1 MATPVSTYRIQL
13 TADFGFRDTAAIV
26 PYLASLGVTHVYLS
40 PVLESALGSR
50 HGYDVVDH
58 GRLSR
63 ERGGADGWRVLQ
75 GSLREHGLGCVVD
88 IVPNHM
94 AVPAP
99 ESTNPA
105 LWSVLRDGPSSP
117 YARWFDVDWADDDGR
132 LVLPVLG
139 TGLDQAVANGE
150 LVRDGDLL
158 RYHEHEYPIA
168 DGTGGLPWPDVV
180 HAQHYALALWSDPV
194 DRLNYRR
201 FFDVSGLIGLRVED
215 AEVFE
220 ETHRLL
226 LDLVAAGDIQGLRVD
241 HPDGLA
247 DPRGYLRRLRA
258 AAPDAWVVV
267 EKILGVDEA
276 LPADW
281 PCDGTSGYDVLRA
294 VDDVFLD
301 APGLDALTR
310 LHEDVTGEH
319 RGWDAVAAEA
329 KRDVLGE
336 VLTAERARLAA
347 LVGPCLP
354 AHDEDLLARALD
366 ELLVAM
372 PVYRTYVVPGEQPS
386 AVDTEVVERARQ
398 RAESADPVLAPVL
411 RDLADLVL
419 GRLSDVPAGEVVV
432 RFQQLSS
439 ALTAKG
445 VEDTAFYR
453 WHVLV
458 SRNEVGGDPG
468 HPDVGSV
475 ARFHRFAQHL
485 PAGTMTTLSTHD
497 TKRSEDVRA
506 RLALLS
512 EVPDVWARFLAG
524 RHASGPADVLD
535 GPTSALFWQTLAG
548 TWPLTPERL
557 TAYLRKACREA
568 KRRTSWLAPDPGYE
582 EAVLGYAEAV
592 LADPATR
599 AAVEAFVADLREP
612 WACSMLAHKVLQ
624 LTMPG
629 VPDCYQGAE
638 ALHLALVDP
647 DNRRQVDY
655 GRLGGL
661 LAALDRGS
669 APPAWRDDP
678 DVAKV
683 HVVSRVLRL
692 RRDRPDLFAGY
703 APLAVTGPAAD
714 HAIAFDRGGAIVV
727 VPRLPVRLARSG
739 GWRDTS
745 VDLPEGTWTDAFTG
759 RSHAGGTRLD
769 TLFAD
774 LPVTLLHP

>member
-1 MATPVSTYRIQL
+1 MATPVSTYRVQL
-13 TADFGFRDTAAIV
+13 TADFGFHDTAAIV
-26 PYLASLGVTHVYLS
+26 PYLASLGVTHIYLS
-40 PVLESALGSR
+40 PVLESAPGSR

-63 ERGGADGWRVLQ
+63 ERGGAEGWRVLQ

-99 ESTNPA
+99 ESANPA
-105 LWSVLRDGPSSP
+105 LWAVLRDGPSSP
-117 YARWFDVDWADDDGR
+117 YARWFDVDWAGGDGR
-132 LVLPVLG
+132 IVLPVLG
-139 TGLDQAVANGE
+139 TSLGE
-150 LVRDGDLL
+150 ALADGVLARDRDVL
-158 RYHEHEYPIA
+158 RYHEHEFPIA
-168 DGTGGLPWPDVV
+168 DGTGELPWPDLV
-180 HAQHYALALWSDPV
+180 HAQHYALACWSDPV
-194 DRLNYRR
+194 ERLNYRR

-215 AEVFE
+215 AEVFR

-226 LDLVAAGDIQGLRVD
+226 LDLVAAGDVQGLRID

-258 AAPDAWVVV
+258 AAPEAWIVV
-267 EKILGVDEA
+267 EKILGIDET

-301 APGLDALTR
+301 TSGLDALTR
-310 LHEDVTGEH
+310 LHEDLTGER
-319 RGWDAVAAEA
+319 RGWDEVEAEA

-336 VLTAERARLAA
+336 VLTAERTRLAA
-347 LVGPCLP
+347 LTGPLLP
-354 AHDEDLLARALD
+354 GHDENAVRRALD

-372 PVYRTYVVPGEQPS
+372 SVYRTYVVPGEQPS
-386 AVDTEVVERARQ
+386 AADVEVLARARQ
-398 RAESADPVLAPVL
+398 RAESAAPDLAAVL
-411 RDLADLVL
+411 RDLADLL
-419 GRLSDVPAGEVVV
+419 PDDPSGEVAV

-453 WHVLV
+453 WLVLT
-458 SRNEVGGDPG
+458 SRNEVGGDPAQ
-468 HPDVGSV
+468 PDVGSV
-475 ARFHRFAQHL
+475 ERFHRFAREL

-512 EVPDVWARFLAG
+512 ELPDAWADAVAAWR
-524 RHASGPADVLD
+524 ASGPADAPD
-535 GPTSALFWQTLAG
+535 GPTAALLWQTVIGA
-548 TWPLTPERL
+548 WPLTPERL

-582 EAVLGYAEAV
+582 STVLRYAEAV
-592 LADPATR
+592 LADTAVR
-599 AAVEAFVADLREP
+599 DAVEAFVADLHEH
-612 WACSMLAHKVLQ
+612 WAGSVLAHKVLQ

-638 ALHLALVDP
+638 AVHLALVDP
-647 DNRRQVDY
+647 DNRRPVDY

-661 LAALDRGS
+661 LAALDREE
-669 APPAWRDDP
+669 APPAWRADP
-678 DVAKV
+678 DTAKM

-692 RRDRPDLFAGY
+692 RRNRPELFAGY
-703 APLAVTGPAAD
+703 APLSVTGPAAD
-714 HAIAFDRGGAIVV
+714 HAIAFTRGGAVAV
-727 VPRLPVRLARSG
+727 VPRLPARLARSG

-745 VDLPEGTWTDAFTG
+745 VGLPEGTWTDAFTG
-759 RSHAGGTRLD
+759 RSHEGETRLD
-769 TLFAD
+769 ALLTD
-774 LPVTLLHP
+774 LPVALLHP